1 MFAKGQSGNPKGRK
15 PGTPNKATRTVR
27 ETFEAVFV
35 SLQSSDKAN
44 LLVWAEENPT
54 DFYRL
59 SAKLIPLQVRAEV
72 DDAPVLTDVE
82 RAAKIA
88 SLLALAAS
96 RRAHAEAVSSTD
108 RRVESAA

>member
-15 PGTPNKATRTVR
+15 PGTPNRATRTVR

-35 SLQSSDKAN
+35 ALQSSDKAN

-59 SAKLIPLQVRAEV
+59 SAKLIPLQVRAEA
-72 DDAPVLTDVE
+72 DDKVAVSALEV
-82 RAAKIA
+82 AAKVS
-88 SLLALAAS
+88 SLLALA
-96 RRAHAEAVSSTD
+96 RAREAEA
-108 RRVESAA
+108 SAA

>member
-35 SLQSSDKAN
+35 SLQSSDRAN

-59 SAKLIPLQVRAEV
+59 SARLIPLQVRSEA
-72 DDAPVLTDVE
+72 DE
-82 RAAKIA
+82 RVPFSDLEAAARIS
-88 SLLALAAS
+88 SLLALA
-96 RRAHAEAVSSTD
+96 REREAEA
-108 RRVESAA
+108 SAA